1 DSLDHGLASDGE
13 TTVLSYDKGTDS
25 STSDN
30 ESTASTYDGKS
41 LLDDKSSDEFESE
54 NEDQQNEN
62 DLYFDQLLSELSEQ
76 VTYEE

>member
-1 DSLDHGLASDGE
+1 GLASDGE

-41 LLDDKSSDEFESE
+41 LLDDNSSDEFESE

-76 VTYEE
+76 VTCEEK